1 MAGQGRHALWFEVV
15 QEGHKNTTAYVSMGS
30 DNNVFDLKEAVK
42 VKFAPRLDNV
52 AAPDLE
58 VYLSAQAYQG
68 GQCLLEDLS
77 VGTIPQEGGTTRERR
92 LIVVA
97 PSAQPRSKTPPSRS
111 TVSVSDSTRF
121 HPSSHHTVTLT

>member
-15 QEGHKNTTAYVSMGS
+15 QEGHKNTTAKVQMGPT
-30 DNNVFDLKEAVK
+30 DDVFDLKEAVK

-58 VYLSAQAYQG
+58 VYLSAKAYEG
-68 GQCLLEDLS
+68 GQSARPGLVLASNVGVTDEDP
-77 VGTIPQEGGTTRERR
+77 V
-92 LIVVA
+92 IVVA

-121 HPSSHHTVTLT
+121 HPSSHNTVTLT

>member
-15 QEGHKNTTAYVSMGS
+15 QEDRKNATAYVSMGS

-42 VKFAPRLDNV
+42 VKFPSRLKDV
-52 AAPDLE
+52 DAPDLE
-58 VYLSAQAYQG
+58 VYLSAKAYEG
-68 GQCLLEDLS
+68 GQSARPGLVLASNVGVTDEDP
-77 VGTIPQEGGTTRERR
+77 V
-92 LIVVA
+92 IVVA

-111 TVSVSDSTRF
+111 TVPVSDSDSTRF